1 MYFKRRIL
9 LLKQRVR
16 SEIRF
21 GLFFM
26 KRLFL
31 L

>member
-9 LLKQRVR
+9 LFKQK
-16 SEIRF
+16 SEAKF
-21 GLFFM
+21 ASDSFFM